1 MASRKPQPSPEQP
14 TPGAVAH
21 GASRMTWVYRNR
33 GRLPLAVGWLY
44 THDDGSG
51 RAGLIHRLV
60 PQRHLAPGRY
70 DLMFARYGVTWPVTL
85 RRDEGSSDPRSM
97 IVEGRIPL

>member
-33 GRLPLAVGWLY
+33 GRLPL
-44 THDDGSG
+44 DGSG